1 MKEIFTNELLS
12 ILALL
17 SCSSNIMQLVFYQS
31 TKKRMEA
38 KAKSLALDV
47 SKKEIKIQEADRES
61 ILKQLDDMMSR
72 LISTQTEVQN
82 SLLEVATLRAKLIMK
97 DQETQDLMCLAFSLA
112 PEVLTNGRAHL
123 AVLTNYHR
131 ENMCLDNLSFGI

>member
-38 KAKSLALDV
+38 NAKSLALDV

-97 DQETQDLMCLAFSLA
+97 DQEIGALTKERDMYKMKYEEATH
-112 PEVLTNGRAHL
+112 EV
-123 AVLTNYHR
+123 AVLK
-131 ENMCLDNLSFGI
+131 NLIKQN